1 MPLIAT
7 LVGAAALASANDD
20 SWAKFSAH
28 HALSHVDVDVEIGWG
43 ERTQGEPVYTI
54 RRSIRKLRQK
64 AQTTQTDTKS
74 CPRMLAA
81 LRALRDLPMP
91 RPSMP
96 PLPGD
101 EVIITADGTAYSLTI
116 SATYPGASAGDLTVG
131 SNVDTPLAAW
141 VDDALATLDSCM
153 PK

>member
-7 LVGAAALASANDD
+7 LIAAGVLASAGDD
-20 SWAKFSAH
+20 GWAKFSAH
-28 HALSHVDVDVEIGWG
+28 HALSHVDVDVEVGTA
-43 ERTQGEPVYTI
+43 EQAAGEPVYWI

-64 AQTTQTDTKS
+64 SQTTQVDTKS
-74 CPRMLAA
+74 CPQMLRA

-91 RPSMP
+91 RPNLP

-116 SATYPGASAGDLTVG
+116 SAAYPGASAGDVTVA

-141 VDDALATLDSCM
+141 VDDALATLDACTR
-153 PK
+153 K